1 MITKSDFSYSL
12 KNIPIPSNTEYLK
25 GVITAT
31 EKFLQ
36 NLRWKVIHLLK
47 DDSKPKKEQIN
58 YYGFK
63 TPHNAKSVP
72 LLESFEA
79 DMTHLVSN
87 LEFHNNDKATPFQ
100 SKLSSDIKKINK
112 SKNLFIK
119 ADKSSN
125 VYEVDVETY
134 KKLITENITANYKKA
149 NENIQTEI
157 NENAKSITEKLK
169 ISDRVEIPPI
179 KDCFVT
185 LKDHKPEF
193 PAIVKCRLINPAKS
207 NIGRISKEILDNINL
222 KIKFQLQLQQLKNT
236 DEALKWFKNIEN
248 KNKSLMLIC
257 DIVDFYP
264 SISKKLVNDAITFA
278 ERHTEIT
285 DIEKSVLLNAR
296 ESLLHHDGE
305 IWTKKNGTFDVTMG
319 AYDGAQIS
327 DLVGLLILSKIKHEI
342 PELNFA
348 LYRDDGIASHLK
360 VRPQVID
367 KMRKKLH
374 KIFKELGLTIT
385 VQTTLTKADFL
396 DVTLN
401 ILENTYQ
408 PYRKPNNIPLYIN
421 RYSNHP
427 PHVIKNVPISVN
439 KRLTTISSSESLFN
453 SHILEY
459 QDALKKS
466 GFAHTLKYKHPCLSG
481 TQRSETDDQATK
493 TPTRATTRLTASQP
507 NPSAQRPSPPPAIPP
522 DNHRPHIPQ
531 TKPIK
536 SAHAASASAGPRTTA
551 SSTQPP
557 SSAPP
562 THIHP
567 SSVQSAP
574 QHRAA
579 TRRSQ
584 RIRDRNQSDH
594 TSHTT
599 PPASNQPLDNSP
611 PATPPSQT
619 PTTSHTA
626 GSKSKKRRNRK
637 RNIVFWNVPYNRNLS
652 TNIGKQ
658 FLALVN
664 KHFPANSELASALNR
679 HTIKIAYSTTKNM
692 DQIISAHNA
701 RILKAGKEAPT
712 ALPCNCRKECPLQG
726 RSDCRSKPVIYKAE
740 IGGSIYIGQTM
751 TEFRTRCA
759 RHRTSFRKEYKKS
772 DTALASFIWDKGLNK
787 DTDGEICEPKVR
799 WSILRHCTLY
809 KPGQRNCDLCL
820 SEKASIITHLKSP
833 KCINKK
839 TDLSSKCNHRKQWFY
854 CGLHGKATS
863 DYEAEDPIT

>member
-12 KNIPIPSNTEYLK
+12 KNIPIPSTNEYLK
-25 GVITAT
+25 GVITST

-63 TPHNAKSVP
+63 TPHNAKNVP
-72 LLESFEA
+72 LLENFEA

-87 LEFHNNDKATPFQ
+87 LEFHNNEKADPFQ
-100 SKLSSDIKKINK
+100 NKLSKDIKKINK

-125 VYEVDVETY
+125 VYEVDVKTY
-134 KKLITENITANYKKA
+134 KKLMTENITANYKKA
-149 NENIQTEI
+149 NENVQTEI
-157 NENAKSITEKLK
+157 NEKAKSITEKLK
-169 ISDRVEIPPI
+169 ISDRVEIPAI

-193 PAIVKCRLINPAKS
+193 PAIIKCRLINPAKS
-207 NIGRISKEILDNINL
+207 NIGRISKEILDEINL

-236 DEALKWFKNIEN
+236 DEALNWFKNIEN
-248 KNKSLMLIC
+248 KSKSLLLIC

-264 SISKKLVNDAITFA
+264 SISKNLVNEAIAFA
-278 ERHTEIT
+278 ETHTEIT

-327 DLVGLLILSKIKHEI
+327 DLVGLLVLSKVKQEI

-360 VRPQVID
+360 MRPQAID
-367 KMRKKLH
+367 KIRKKLH

-385 VQTTLTKADFL
+385 VQTTLTTADFL

-401 ILENTYQ
+401 ILESTYQ
-408 PYRKPNNIPLYIN
+408 PYKKPNNTPLYIS

-439 KRLTTISSSESLFN
+439 RRLATISSSENLFN
-453 SHILEY
+453 SHIQEY
-459 QDALKKS
+459 QHALKKS
-466 GFAHTLKYKHPCLSG
+466 GFTHTLKYKHPCISG
-481 TQRSETDDQATK
+481 TERRETDCQATK
-493 TPTRATTRLTASQP
+493 TPTGTATRLAVSQP
-507 NPSAQRPSPPPAIPP
+507 NPSTQRPPPPPDFPP
-522 DNHRPHIPQ
+522 ENHQPRLPQ
-531 TKPIK
+531 TNPILF
-536 SAHAASASAGPRTTA
+536 SQAAPASARSRPTA
-551 SSTQPP
+551 TSPLPP

-562 THIHP
+562 TYARTDRLRN
-567 SSVQSAP
+567 AP
-574 QHRAA
+574 QIAP
-579 TRRSQ
+579 RRSQ
-584 RIRDRNQSDH
+584 RIRNMNQPDNAAP
-594 TSHTT
+594 T
-599 PPASNQPLDNSP
+599 PPPANSQPSDSSP
-611 PATPPSQT
+611 PATPPPQT
-619 PTTSHTA
+619 PADSCTA
-626 GSKSKKRRNRK
+626 NPKGKKRKNRK
-637 RNIVFWNVPYNRNLS
+637 RNIVFWNVPYNKNLA

-701 RILKAGKEAPT
+701 KILRAGNETAT
-712 ALPCNCRKECPLQG
+712 ALPCNCRRECPLQG
-726 RSDCRSKPVIYKAE
+726 TNDCRSKPVVYKAE
-740 IGGSIYIGQTM
+740 IQGSIYVGQTM

-759 RHRTSFRKEYKKS
+759 RHRTSFKKEYKKS
-772 DTALASFIWDKGLNK
+772 ETALSKFIWDKGLNMNAE
-787 DTDGEICEPKVR
+787 GEICEPNIK
-799 WSILRHCTLY
+799 WSILKQCTLY
-809 KPGQRNCDLCL
+809 KPGQRDCDLCL
-820 SEKASIITHLKSP
+820 SEKALIIMHLRSP

-839 TDLSSKCNHRKQWFY
+839 TDLSNKCNHKKAWFY
-854 CGLHGKATS
+854 CGLQCTESSH
-863 DYEAEDPIT
+863 EAEEPIT